1 MVSITH
7 DYILVFFLIGKNA
20 REEMVL
26 AGDSL
31 VDYYSLGS
39 FGKKTIPSGITDS
52 FMIWWSNY
60 TRHFFESQFPKQKN
74 YKTGLSHNLPLHL
87 WETYD

>member
-52 FMIWWSNY
+52 FMTWWSNY